1 MPNPIKSFSPKARF
15 KVEECRAKV
24 WRRVTKTQR
33 PWRERKMRNLAGSC
47 FALSNLASFPNF
59 ITLSTRTKQSL
70 AAQIH
75 TRPDYKICRKDF
87 FWCNRPV
94 AIRWRRVPELRMCES
109 KMTRRNVPDP
119 NWEEIATLVK
129 REGVYAVVARLRQRM
144 HSYNRE
150 SRRTRKD
157 ECHSGRHQSSSF
169 DLLWPFF
176 FMARHSFKYVTD
188 GLAASW
194 NVYNRLKILS
204 GHNLLHKL

>member
-1 MPNPIKSFSPKARF
+1 MQNNFFFVGVPTSREGGGGGGGSSRLGQKTKFVKGTFCAAPLRRHAQSTAQMPNPIKSFSPKARF

-70 AAQIH
+70 GAQIH

-119 NWEEIATLVK
+119 NWETQVWGKLCGK
-129 REGVYAVVARLRQRM
+129 LWKWKQCF
-144 HSYNRE
+144 HFF
-150 SRRTRKD
+150 RRVHFLKKD
-157 ECHSGRHQSSSF
+157 WAHG
-169 DLLWPFF
+169 
-176 FMARHSFKYVTD
+176 
-188 GLAASW
+188 
-194 NVYNRLKILS
+194 
-204 GHNLLHKL
+204 

>member
-1 MPNPIKSFSPKARF
+1 MPNPIKSFSLKARF
-15 KVEECRAKV
+15 MVEECRAKV

-47 FALSNLASFPNF
+47 FALSNLAFFPNF
-59 ITLSTRTKQSL
+59 ITLSTMTKQSL

-119 NWEEIATLVK
+119 NWETQLLRKFMWEIMKVK
-129 REGVYAVVARLRQRM
+129 TVLSILQTGSFWKKDWAPR
-144 HSYNRE
+144 SYKMFLCPSPPN
-150 SRRTRKD
+150 
-157 ECHSGRHQSSSF
+157 
-169 DLLWPFF
+169 
-176 FMARHSFKYVTD
+176 
-188 GLAASW
+188 
-194 NVYNRLKILS
+194 LS
-204 GHNLLHKL
+204 KKCPPKSA